1 MRKKILFR
9 IRSMEM
15 GGVAKVTL
23 DIIKHINPEE
33 FETHLLITIGQG
45 ELIDKIPEGIHV
57 IILTKG
63 KQYMSDNKIIRFFQL
78 AVRYMKIQMYY
89 RFPGLLK
96 RKIRF
101 IPDIEVAAMHS
112 SLAGLVNSPFKQS
125 KKINWF
131 HSDLSHHPL
140 KFGRSIAGMMNR
152 CDVTVFVSENTHK
165 NVEEF
170 TGIRIPKAV
179 IIRNA
184 FDLENII
191 TKAEEKI
198 EDPAERMIMNRTSLF
213 VSIGRLCY
221 QKGYDLLLDAHIEL
235 IKAGIK
241 HHIAIIGGGPDYLT
255 LKEKIRLF
263 KVENTFFLLGM
274 KENPYPYIKAAD
286 FYIQPSRY
294 EAYPL
299 AVGEALI
306 LNKPVI
312 STDEGGIRG
321 MIRHRETGIITGTD
335 PENLMAAMIE
345 ILNNKALILHIRE
358 RQQEIDFN
366 RHNADVRKCLS
377 RLFKF

>member
-23 DIIKHINPEE
+23 DIIKHINPKE
-33 FETHLLITIGQG
+33 FEPHLLITIGQG

-125 KKINWF
+125 KKVNWF

-140 KFGRSIAGMMNR
+140 KFGRSIAEMMNR
-152 CDVTVFVSENTHK
+152 CDVTVFVSESNYK

-170 TGIRIPKAV
+170 TGIRIPKGV

-274 KENPYPYIKAAD
+274 KKNPYPYIKAAD

-312 STDEGGIRG
+312 STDEGGVRE